1 MMSSPVKEA
10 APVRRTPAL
19 SRLTALALAAAVAFT
34 ACAGDD
40 SDSGSGP
47 AQAQRPESVERLRLP
62 GGDFGYP
69 TPFAYVRGPG
79 MIQTSYIFD
88 TLLWEDSTGKPG
100 PWLATQWTKS
110 PDALEWRFTLRDNVR
125 WHDGQPLTAEDV
137 KFTFEYLSS
146 GPGSAAAGL
155 VGRID
160 LKEVVAEN
168 PTTVVI
174 RLNSPS
180 AVFEE
185 SVAMRV
191 FIVPRHIWSSVTD
204 PARHRG
210 PTALIGSGPYKLESY
225 DEASGSYLYT
235 ANQDFFLGV
244 PYVRRIEFVPAPD
257 ELLGLQRDE
266 IDAASLSEE
275 PAPDA
280 QLKAFE
286 SNPQFGKLESAGDWN
301 LALHF
306 NLSKGFPYDDKRF
319 RQAIAYAVDRKDMVN
334 RLLLGRGQPA
344 SVAGLAPDHEMLAP
358 GLPTYDLN
366 VARARTLLDE
376 LNIRDTNNDGV
387 RELPDGT
394 RFVQEL
400 QASNRFDPKSSE
412 LVKEY
417 LRAVGIDVNVQ
428 ILDRA
433 TADGNA
439 ADGNYTM
446 ALVGY
451 GGIAGDPDTLRTR
464 FAPPPTSRSF
474 NRAIGYSNPA
484 FREAANKQLS
494 ALNEAER
501 KDLVFQ
507 MQRIVAEDLPLLP
520 LYVPT
525 RVTFFNRAV
534 FDNWYF
540 TPGCSPCG
548 ATRNKHMYVTGQK
561 TGLSR

>member
-1 MMSSPVKEA
+1 M
-10 APVRRTPAL
+10 RRAPAL
-19 SRLTALALAAAVAFT
+19 PRFTALALAAAVALT
-34 ACAGDD
+34 ACAGE
-40 SDSGSGP
+40 DSGPG
-47 AQAQRPESVERLRLP
+47 AQGQAQRPDSVARLRLP

-100 PWLATQWTKS
+100 PWLATQWSSS
-110 PDALEWRFTLRDNVR
+110 PDGLDWRFSLRDNVR

-137 KFTFEYLSS
+137 KFSFEYLTS

-160 LKEVVAEN
+160 LKEVVVES
-168 PTTVVI
+168 PTSVVI
-174 RLNSPS
+174 RLNNPS

-185 SVAMRV
+185 SVGMRV
-191 FIVPRHIWSSVTD
+191 FIVPRHIWSTITD

-210 PTALIGSGPYKLESY
+210 PTALIGSGPYKLESF
-225 DEASGSYLYT
+225 DEAAGTYLYL
-235 ANQDFFLGV
+235 ANEDFFLGV
-244 PYVRRIEFVPAPD
+244 PYVRRLEFVPAPD
-257 ELLGLQRDE
+257 ELLGLQRGE
-266 IDAASLSEE
+266 IDAASLSED
-275 PAPDA
+275 PAPEA
-280 QLKAFE
+280 QLRAFE
-286 SNPQFGKLESAGDWN
+286 TNPQFGKLESAGDWN

-319 RQAIAYAVDRKDMVN
+319 RQAMAFAINRKDMVD

-344 SVAGLAPDHEMLAP
+344 TTAGLAPDHEMLAP
-358 GLPTYDLN
+358 GLPTYDHNLN
-366 VARARTLLDE
+366 TARALLDD
-376 LNIRDTNNDGV
+376 LGIRDTNNDGV
-387 RELPDGT
+387 RELPDGS

-412 LVKEY
+412 LIKEY
-417 LRAVGIDVNVQ
+417 LRAVGIEVDVK

-439 ADGNYTM
+439 AEGNYTM

-451 GGIAGDPDTLRTR
+451 GGLAGDADTLRTR

-484 FREAANKQLS
+484 FREAANRQLT
-494 ALNEAER
+494 ALNENER
-501 KDLVFQ
+501 RDLVHQ
-507 MQRIVAEDLPLLP
+507 MQRIVAEDLPILP

-525 RVTFFNRAV
+525 RVTFYNSAV

-548 ATRNKHMYVTGQK
+548 ATRNKHMLATGQK
-561 TGLSR
+561 TGLPR